1 MNAQTKPE
9 LFAPCFPIFQVVADS
24 IEVDV
29 DMVRFTLQYGCVG
42 IDCEAQANELTDSTW
57 FNKTNDPQ
65 NDVEVDYTRL
75 EVDQNT
81 EISVIRHDVNLVEGQ
96 KLQLTDHQIHKLNQ
110 HLEWICI
117 ELYEKKL
124 EKVA

>member
-9 LFAPCFPIFQVVADS
+9 LFAPCFPVFQIKANS
-24 IEVDV
+24 IEVDA

-42 IDCEAQANELTDSTW
+42 IDCECQANELTDSTW

-65 NDVEVDYTRL
+65 NDVEVDYTKL

-81 EISVIRHDVNLVEGQ
+81 EINVIRHDVNLVEGQ
-96 KLQLTDHQIHKLNQ
+96 KLQLTERQIQELNQ
-110 HLEWICI
+110 QLEWICV
-117 ELYEKKL
+117 ELFEKSM
-124 EKVA
+124 AA

>member
-9 LFAPCFPIFQVVADS
+9 LFAPCFPIFQIKAES
-24 IEVDV
+24 IEVDA

-42 IDCEAQANELTDSTW
+42 IDCECQANELTDSTW

-65 NDVEVDYTRL
+65 NDVEVDYTKL

-81 EISVIRHDVNLVEGQ
+81 EINVIRHDVNLVEGQ
-96 KLQLTDHQIHKLNQ
+96 KLQLTERQIHELNQ
-110 HLEWICI
+110 QLEWICV
-117 ELYEKKL
+117 ELFEKKL